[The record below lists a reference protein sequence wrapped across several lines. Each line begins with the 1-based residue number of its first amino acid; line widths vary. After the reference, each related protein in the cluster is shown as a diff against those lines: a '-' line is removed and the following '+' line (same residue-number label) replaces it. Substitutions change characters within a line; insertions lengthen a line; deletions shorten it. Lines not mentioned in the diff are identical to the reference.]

1 MCKAKHKLAFFQWR
15 EMYVASADV
24 VILKDSFES
33 MVKFADYN
41 NKGLNKM
48 IKEAEKHK
56 IKLAHEELKKA
67 KSNRRISMKH
77 KK

>member
-24 VILKDSFES
+24 KTLKDCFED
-33 MVKFADYN
+33 MVKFADNN

-48 IKEAEKHK
+48 IKDAADHK
-56 IKLAHEELKKA
+56 IKLAHEE
-67 KSNRRISMKH
+67 
-77 KK
+77 